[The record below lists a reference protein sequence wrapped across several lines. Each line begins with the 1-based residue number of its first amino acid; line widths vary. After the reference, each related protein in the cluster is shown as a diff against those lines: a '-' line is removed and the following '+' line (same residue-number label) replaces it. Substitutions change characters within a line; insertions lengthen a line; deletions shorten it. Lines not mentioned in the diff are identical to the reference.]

1 MLKKITILT
10 AVVTIM
16 VLTGCDAG
24 SNSYS
29 KCSQPTS
36 VTQVAQ
42 LSSNIAK
49 ESK

>member
-1 MLKKITILT
+1 MLKKLTILT
-10 AVVTIM
+10 AAVTILA
-16 VLTGCDAG
+16 LTGCDPG
-24 SNSYS
+24 SNSFS

-42 LSSNIAK
+42 LPSNIAK